1 MTLGAGAGF
10 KQAAPTGKE
19 KIVLLM
25 GVAKLKHSFLEGKYI
40 YIHSDIYY
48 IYIYSDIYFI
58 YIYSDIYIIFTYSDI
73 YYIYIYINLN

>member
-40 YIHSDIYY
+40 YIHSDILY
-48 IYIYSDIYFI
+48 IYIY
-58 YIYSDIYIIFTYSDI
+58 IFRYI
-73 YYIYIYINLN
+73 YYIYIFRYILYIYI